1 MKRIGNEQMTACR
14 KFHTDHQIF
23 KVLMVENITLINV
36 VLLNQFKWP
45 LPRSQV
51 AVFKIL
57 FKGHLLF
64 RCERGGKTFEL
75 SDVEFESPY
84 QLRSRMHY

>member
-1 MKRIGNEQMTACR
+1 MKRKGNEQMFASR
-14 KFHTDHQIF
+14 KFHSVHQIL
-23 KVLMVENITLINV
+23 KVLMLKNITLINF
-36 VLLNQFKWP
+36 VLLNQFKWL
-45 LPRSQV
+45 LPHSQV

-64 RCERGGKTFEL
+64 RCERGGKTSEL